1 MRLHGK
7 LGTACALML
16 ACRCLTLQAA
26 EDSPTRLLRQPA
38 VSKDHLAFVYGGDI
52 WICDRDGGHPVQ
64 LTSHPASEFAP
75 HFSPDGKWIAFSAN
89 YDNNTDVY
97 VIPVGGGEPRRLTWH
112 PAPDIVTGWS
122 ADGKRVLFVSNREVA
137 NSRSGQFYEV
147 SLEGGYERKVM
158 KAVGV
163 EGSWSADGR
172 HLAYRPYLMA
182 YAGTSGW
189 RQHRGGDTPAIWIV
203 DPTDKTLEKI
213 PHENASDSNPMWIGE
228 DVAFISDR
236 NDGAANIFLYDAH
249 DRVVRQL
256 THEKTW
262 DIRNAGAYGDTV
274 VYEAGGELKSL
285 DVRTGQVQSIPIH
298 LSVQAV
304 HAREQW
310 RDVGKNVTSAWLSR
324 TGKRVLVTARG
335 DVFSVP
341 VKDGSVRNLT
351 ATPGVRESDAL
362 WSQDGQ
368 RVAYV
373 SDAGGAQALY
383 IRDAAGLETPVRH
396 ALGRTGYFSLLSW
409 SPDGKRIVFHDNHL
423 HLYAIEL
430 AGDAV
435 SLIDTSQRRGSFSTS
450 FSPDSQWLAYT
461 LVAANYLTMVRLHS
475 FATGKSA
482 DLADN
487 FVQTDDPIFGDSDLL
502 YFTASIDAGP
512 TRVTLDMSTQ
522 ERPLRKAIYA
532 AVLSA
537 DGKSPMAPKTGDE
550 EPKGKDGGNDGKNG
564 KGDKRGDK
572 GGKREK
578 DNDKNGDGSDAPD
591 AGDPDKG
598 EGDKGEGDK
607 GAGDKGDGKSA
618 KADRPP
624 KPTRID
630 LQGLSDRLAPIP
642 VAERNYDGLI
652 VASDGALFYLSR
664 PQAGASAEPPGPQRG
679 ADAELYRY
687 SFEDRAEKMLKSH
700 LLDVSA
706 SANRKKLLLT
716 EAEGKMEVADANEK
730 LEAKPVDLSGLRMR
744 VDPRQEWHQIFDET
758 WRMEKEFFYDPNM
771 HGLDWDAVRA
781 RYEPLLE
788 FVQRREDLNDLL
800 IEMIGELQVGHNR
813 VSGGDIENERPTG
826 VGLLGADFTVK
837 NGQYRIEHIY
847 RGDRWNPFLVG
858 PLAAAG
864 VKAAEGDAIL
874 AVNGHALDGRMNL
887 YALLAG
893 TVDKQVTLTL
903 SRDGSAKAS
912 HTVVV
917 IPIASESALR
927 QWEWVERNRAYVQQ
941 RTGGKVAYV
950 YLPDTADG
958 GFTFFN
964 RMFFSEV
971 DKDALIVDDRRNSGG
986 QAANYVLEV
995 LNRKY
1000 LAGWKDRDGL
1010 VFNTPAAAIYGPKV
1024 MLIDQDAGSGG
1035 DFFPYGFR
1043 YLGLGK
1049 LIGTRTWGGLIGI
1062 AANPPLIDG
1071 ARLTVPF
1078 FRFYTPEGEWRVE
1091 NEGVSPDMEVTLDP
1105 LAVNED
1111 RDPQLDAAIT
1121 EVLEELKTAKSVP
1134 RKTAPPV
1141 PTQIGR

>member
-1 MRLHGK
+1 MRVHGL
-7 LGTACALML
+7 LGKACAVVL
-16 ACRCLTLQAA
+16 ACRCLAPHAA
-26 EDSPTRLLRQPA
+26 EETQTRLLRQPA

-64 LTSHPASEFAP
+64 LTSHPASEYAP

-97 VIPVGGGEPRRLTWH
+97 VIPVEGGQPRRLTWH
-112 PAPDIVTGWS
+112 PAADVVTGWS
-122 ADGKRVLFVSNREVA
+122 PDGKRVLFVSNREIA
-137 NSRSGQFYEV
+137 NSRSSQFYEV
-147 SLEGGYERKVM
+147 PVEGGYERKIM

-163 EGSWSADGR
+163 EGSWSADGKR
-172 HLAYRPYLMA
+172 LAYRPYLMA
-182 YAGTSGW
+182 YAGNSGW
-189 RQHRGGDTPAIWIV
+189 RQHRGGDTPPIWII
-203 DPTDKTLEKI
+203 DPAGETLEKI
-213 PHENASDSNPMWIGE
+213 PHEKGSDSNPMWIGD

-236 NDGAANIFLYDAH
+236 NDGAANLFLYDAH
-249 DRVVRQL
+249 SRTVRQL
-256 THEKTW
+256 THEKPW

-285 DVRTGQVQSIPIH
+285 DVRTGQVQPIPIR
-298 LSVQAV
+298 LWVQAV
-304 HAREQW
+304 HARAQW
-310 RDVGKNVTSAWLSR
+310 KDVGKNVTSAWLSR

-351 ATPGVRESDAL
+351 ATPGIRESDAL
-362 WSQDGQ
+362 WSSDGQ

-396 ALGRTGYFSLLSW
+396 ALGKTGYFSLLSW

-435 SLIDTSQRRGSFSTS
+435 SLIDTSQRRGSFTTS

-461 LVAANYLTMVRLHS
+461 LIAANYLTAVRLHS
-475 FATGKSA
+475 FADGKSA

-487 FVQTDDPIFGDSDLL
+487 FVQTDDPVFGGSDLL

-550 EPKGKDGGNDGKNG
+550 EPKGKDAEKDRKSGKSG
-564 KGDKRGDK
+564 
-572 GGKREK
+572 K
-578 DNDKNGDGSDAPD
+578 DNDKDGDKDSDKSDAPD
-591 AGDPDKG
+591 KGDGDKG
-598 EGDKGEGDK
+598 DENEGNGDKGEGGDRDK
-607 GAGDKGDGKSA
+607 KGGKSA
-618 KADRPP
+618 KADKPP

-630 LQGLSDRLAPIP
+630 LAGLSERFAPIP
-642 VAERNYDGLI
+642 VAERNYDALT

-664 PQAGASAEPPGPQRG
+664 RQAGSSAEPPGPQRE

-700 LLDVSA
+700 LVDVSA
-706 SANRKKLLLT
+706 SADRKKLLLT

-730 LEAKPVDLSGLRMR
+730 LEAKPVDLSGLRML

-771 HGLDWDAVRA
+771 HGLDWRAVRA

-800 IEMIGELQVGHNR
+800 VEMIGELQVGHNR
-813 VSGGDIENERPTG
+813 IGGGDLENERPAG
-826 VGLLGADFTVK
+826 VGLLGADFVVEK
-837 NGQYRIEHIY
+837 GQYRIKHIY

-858 PLAAAG
+858 PLAAVG

-874 AVNGHALDGRMNL
+874 AVNGHALDGTMNL

-917 IPIASESALR
+917 IPVANESALR
-927 QWEWVERNRAYVQQ
+927 QWEWVERNREYVNR

-1000 LAGWKDRDGL
+1000 LSGWKDRDGL

-1071 ARLTVPF
+1071 GRLTVPF

-1091 NEGVSPDMEVTLDP
+1091 NEGVSPDVEVTLDP

-1111 RDPQLDAAIT
+1111 RDPQLDAAIGQ
-1121 EVLEELKTAKSVP
+1121 VLEELKSAKPVP
-1134 RKTAPPV
+1134 RKAAPPV